1 MVWWSHLSA
10 LGGISVTFLISIG
23 IAAWLGAARH
33 WGLLA
38 AWCMLFATLLLLVC
52 ASQIAY
58 ISWNIGVRSIDFEGF
73 SGHAARAALVF
84 PVALFLLSERKAGA
98 SPKLAIG
105 LGILLGLGV
114 ALARVKLGTHTFSEA
129 SAGCMLGFFTAAVFI
144 AYARSAPSL
153 SPHALLLG
161 RLSAVI
167 LLALAILLPHAALPS
182 SHQWLTALALKLS
195 GNDRVYVRHQWRH
208 AERPYVPP
216 CPPSRVRFD
225 YFCT

>member
-10 LGGISVTFLISIG
+10 LGGLSVTFLISIG

-33 WGLLA
+33 WGLVA
-38 AWCMLFATLLLLVC
+38 AWCLLFATLLLLVC
-52 ASQIAY
+52 GSQIAY

-73 SGHAARAALVF
+73 SGHAARSAVVF

-98 SPKLAIG
+98 VPWLAIG
-105 LGILLGLGV
+105 LGTLLGLGV
-114 ALARVKLGTHTFSEA
+114 ALARVKLGAHTVSEA
-129 SAGCMLGFFTAAVFI
+129 SAGCILGVFTAAAFI
-144 AYARSAPSL
+144 AYARSACGL

-161 RLSAVI
+161 RLSAAI
-167 LLALAILLPHAALPS
+167 LLVVAILLPHARLPS
-182 SHQWLTALALKLS
+182 SHQWLTAVALKLS
-195 GNDRVYVRHQWRH
+195 GHDRVYVRHRWRH

-216 CPPSRVRFD
+216 CPTSRVRFD